1 MWLVVSTQIT
11 TDIYRDVDLLKENE
25 RDRERKREGTAVVIM
40 RFSGI
45 ILIQLRIY
53 QIVTRSQYHLIP
65 HVRYRML
72 FIDR

>member
-11 TDIYRDVDLLKENE
+11 TGIYRDVDLLKENE
-25 RDRERKREGTAVVIM
+25 RDREGGREETAAVIM

-53 QIVTRSQYHLIP
+53 
-65 HVRYRML
+65 
-72 FIDR
+72 